1 MIFFFLY
8 FKGTNALD
16 IFEGKHLPL
25 RLGYIGI
32 VNRSQKDIN
41 GKISINR
48 ALEKEKEF
56 FNNSSYKTIMHKM
69 GTRFLQE
76 TLNKQLTSHINEKL
90 PSIRTSLQ
98 NKLND
103 LEKTK
108 YHLGIDEHDDI
119 DTTRHFIRCLD
130 AFKEDVSS
138 ALEGRSLAV

>member
-1 MIFFFLY
+1 M
-8 FKGTNALD
+8 N

-56 FNNSSYKTIMHKM
+56 FNNSPYKTIMHRM
-69 GTRFLQE
+69 GTKFLQE

-108 YHLGIDEHDDI
+108 YRLGIDEHDDI
-119 DTTRHFIRCLD
+119 DTTRHFIRYVRKT
-130 AFKEDVSS
+130 FKKLYSIS
-138 ALEGRSLAV
+138 